1 MGAVEFYLLF
11 LITTLL
17 FILTIF
23 RKSILPSVFTI
34 VLSIFLAYYTVIT
47 YKTEVETYLFG
58 GISLMYLLSSL
69 LVFWIEAWR
78 ISGGAN
84 E

>member
-11 LITTLL
+11 LITTVF
-17 FILTIF
+17 FIFAIL
-23 RKSILPSVFTI
+23 RKSVLPSIFTI

-47 YKTEVETYLFG
+47 YKAEVETYLFV

-69 LVFWIEAWR
+69 LVFWVEAWR